1 MLCVMVSAVLL
12 VFLTL
17 LLVLRSLHC
26 ISLQHTYPDKGCYAC
41 KLVIF
46 IKIKMCEGVNSDHS
60 VSLTT
65 RICWVEQL
73 VLNYG
78 GFSVGVF
85 SHSKAVVLIVMMER
99 AALM

>member
-1 MLCVMVSAVLL
+1 MHVSWLYLL
-12 VFLTL
+12 K
-17 LLVLRSLHC
+17 SKC
-26 ISLQHTYPDKGCYAC
+26 
-41 KLVIF
+41 
-46 IKIKMCEGVNSDHS
+46 VNSDLS

-65 RICWVEQL
+65 PICGVEQL
-73 VLNYG
+73 VLDYG

>member
-1 MLCVMVSAVLL
+1 
-12 VFLTL
+12 
-17 LLVLRSLHC
+17 
-26 ISLQHTYPDKGCYAC
+26 
-41 KLVIF
+41 
-46 IKIKMCEGVNSDHS
+46 MCECVNSDHS

-65 RICWVEQL
+65 RICGVEQL